1 MKAAKGEETGSGKGR
16 LRDEVEKGQG
26 GQQGQG
32 RRRSDGGDEEEEEG
46 LRGLVRKFWMGDEKP
61 GWERRRL
68 EREREDLASGK
79 GYGDIIMEQVRGVF
93 PGFGE
98 GRKEDGEEKED

>member
-1 MKAAKGEETGSGKGR
+1 MKAGGGR
-16 LRDEVEKGQG
+16 LREEVEEGKG

-32 RRRSDGGDEEEEEG
+32 RRSDGGEEEEEEG

-93 PGFGE
+93 PGFGR
-98 GRKEDGEEKED
+98 GRKGEGGEEKED